1 MALDMLK
8 QFLGGSGS
16 KQQDYGDFLRRFQQD
31 PTSISGDEAANRYRE
46 LLRNA
51 SPSLVAEA
59 FQHVAGQLAP
69 EQRQQLAEQFQNAH
83 QDSRSAFNGFRFS
96 STNQAADPRSLGQM
110 AAQAEQQD
118 PDLFDKIFGQN
129 SPLNS
134 TLGRLVLAGVAA
146 YLAHR
151 ALGPQQPDQQQGG
164 QNPGLPTG
172 LGGLGGLIG
181 ALSNRQQN
189 GQNPSLPGGLGG
201 LIGALSNQQQ
211 QQGGQNPGLPG
222 GLGGLIDAL
231 GNQQGG
237 QGGQGQ
243 GIPGGLGGL
252 LDALAGGQSGQGQGI
267 PGGLGGLLDALDNQQ
282 GGQQPSPQP
291 SNPAPAPNEQ
301 LPDQGVKIPGLHVKG
316 SKTGQ

>member
-8 QFLGGSGS
+8 QFLGGSAS
-16 KQQDYGDFLRRFQQD
+16 KQRDYGDFLHRFQQD
-31 PTSISGDEAANRYRE
+31 PTSISGDEAASRYRE

-51 SPSLVAEA
+51 NPSLVAEA

-69 EQRQQLAEQFQNAH
+69 EQRQQLAEQFQSAH
-83 QDSRSAFNGFRFS
+83 QDSRSAFNGFRFN
-96 STNQAADPRSLGQM
+96 STNQAADPHSLGQM

-146 YLAHR
+146 DLANR
-151 ALGPQQPDQQQGG
+151 ALSSQQPGQQGG
-164 QNPGLPTG
+164 QNPSLPTG

-189 GQNPSLPGGLGG
+189 GQNPNLPTGGLGG
-201 LIGALSNQQQ
+201 LLDALSNQQR

-222 GLGGLIDAL
+222 GLGGLLDAL
-231 GNQQGG
+231 SNQQGG
-237 QGGQGQ
+237 QSGQGQ

-252 LDALAGGQSGQGQGI
+252 LDALAGGQQGGQGQGI

-282 GGQQPSPQP
+282 GGQQPSNPAPQP
-291 SNPAPAPNEQ
+291 SQ
-301 LPDQGVKIPGLHVKG
+301 QGPDQGVKIPGLHVKG
-316 SKTGQ
+316 NQDG